1 MHTQTVFEMNQEA
14 ERLLQLA
21 LYNLSALKQMPL
33 AVQSDRGNVTSR
45 QRAAVHPLHFS
56 LRGLEAQQEMLQAEL
71 RKTTQQEMVLAIV
84 GTMKAGKSTTIN
96 AIVGKEVLPNR
107 NRPMTALPTL
117 IRHTPGQT
125 EPVLHFSHAGP
136 IETLMQALRA
146 RLQNASRDTL
156 TLRLEIDRDMDAL
169 LARILN
175 GTSFE
180 KHYLGAQP
188 IFHCLKSLNDLVR
201 LSAVLDVPFPFR
213 AYAAIEHIPVIE
225 VEFTHLAGMERG
237 LGQLTLLDTPGP
249 NEAGQPH
256 LQKMLQEQI
265 ARASAVLAVMD
276 YTQLKSISDEEVRM
290 ALAAVGESVPL
301 YALVNKFDQLDR
313 NSDDED
319 QVRALVAG
327 TLMKGAIDPAH
338 IFPVSS
344 MWGYLA
350 NRARQELAAHGT
362 LPPYDEQRWV
372 QDFAEAALG
381 RRWRYADFTDA
392 THLRHA
398 ADLLWEDSLFEAP
411 IRAILHTAHA
421 HASLYALRSACAK
434 LIHSA
439 QCTRDYLDFRCQG
452 LDIANDQLVESISQM
467 NNDIAQLKRCQAD
480 ASKAIQEQVVQ
491 ALGRASETIA
501 GHEQKVLADIASY
514 FETGKVPSLSLSSP
528 VRRAVT
534 WGSDFDAG
542 SEQLILD
549 QESDARMLL
558 HKIRASCELILLS
571 VQENLTR
578 DLAAHFS
585 DLETALGDILH
596 AALAPLEL
604 RVTEGLRRTG
614 FRAHIT
620 LPVFQRSQ
628 LNFNAHQLFNDV
640 IEEESVPVA
649 SAPRNNGVRG
659 TVARWITSKDL
670 GWDDCTAMRSRYV
683 INLQELK
690 QTLSRYVSR
699 FCAQIR
705 QAMNAQVDISVTAG
719 MATFFAEF
727 QMAMA
732 AIEANLQQSLAAR
745 QQSETARNALREK
758 LQQCARTAR
767 DINEDARAL
776 RDDIQT
782 LFSVEH

>member
-1 MHTQTVFEMNQEA
+1 
-14 ERLLQLA
+14 
-21 LYNLSALKQMPL
+21 
-33 AVQSDRGNVTSR
+33 
-45 QRAAVHPLHFS
+45 
-56 LRGLEAQQEMLQAEL
+56 
-71 RKTTQQEMVLAIV
+71 
-84 GTMKAGKSTTIN
+84 
-96 AIVGKEVLPNR
+96 
-107 NRPMTALPTL
+107 
-117 IRHTPGQT
+117 
-125 EPVLHFSHAGP
+125 
-136 IETLMQALRA
+136 
-146 RLQNASRDTL
+146 
-156 TLRLEIDRDMDAL
+156 
-169 LARILN
+169 
-175 GTSFE
+175 
-180 KHYLGAQP
+180 
-188 IFHCLKSLNDLVR
+188 
-201 LSAVLDVPFPFR
+201 
-213 AYAAIEHIPVIE
+213 
-225 VEFTHLAGMERG
+225 
-237 LGQLTLLDTPGP
+237 
-249 NEAGQPH
+249 
-256 LQKMLQEQI
+256 MLQEQI

-276 YTQLKSISDEEVRM
+276 YTQLKSTSDEEVRL

-319 QVRALVAG
+319 QVRALIAG
-327 TLMKGAIDPAH
+327 TLMKGAIDPTH

-350 NRARQELAAHGT
+350 NRARQELDEHGA
-362 LPPYDEQRWV
+362 LPPYDQQRWV

-381 RRWRYADFTDA
+381 RRWRNADFTDA

-411 IRAILHTAHA
+411 VRAILHTAHA

-434 LIHSA
+434 LTHSA

-480 ASKAIQEQVVQ
+480 ASKAIQEEVVK

-514 FETGKVPSLSLSSP
+514 FDTGKVPSLSLSSP

-549 QESDARMLL
+549 QESNARMLL

-585 DLETALGDILH
+585 ELETALGDILR
-596 AALAPLEL
+596 AALAPLEQ

-628 LNFNAHQLFNDV
+628 LNFNAHQLFNDI

-649 SAPRNNGVRG
+649 SAPRNDGVRG
-659 TVARWITSKDL
+659 TVARWLNSKDL
-670 GWDDCTAMRSRYV
+670 GWDDCTAIRSRYV
-683 INLQELK
+683 INLLQLK

-745 QQSETARNALREK
+745 QQSESARNALREK